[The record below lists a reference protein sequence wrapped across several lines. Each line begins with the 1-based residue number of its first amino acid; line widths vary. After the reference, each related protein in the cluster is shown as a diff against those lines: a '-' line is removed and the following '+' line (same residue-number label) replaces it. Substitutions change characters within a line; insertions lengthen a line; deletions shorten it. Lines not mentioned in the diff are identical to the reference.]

1 MKLAKAIALLC
12 LLAMTGVLVYG
23 FVAGDFGKEGGQLLS
38 MPWGIVSLVD
48 LYAGFVLFSGWIVY
62 REKSLPRSAVWVV
75 LMMVLGFWTASL
87 YTLLALQ
94 RSGGDWRRFWM
105 GERWEAH

>member
-1 MKLAKAIALLC
+1 MKTAKGIALLG
-12 LLAMTGVLVYG
+12 LLAMTGVLIYG
-23 FVAGDFGKEGGQLLS
+23 FAVGDFAGEGSQLLS

-48 LYAGFVLFSGWIVY
+48 LYVGFVLFSGWIVY
-62 REKSLPRSAVWVV
+62 REKSIARSAIWVV

-94 RSGGDWRRFWM
+94 ASGGDWRRFWM
-105 GERWEAH
+105 GSRAAEF